1 MTESEWLSK
10 AKKLHR
16 TCLDE
21 QVKGNGS
28 RGITANEATMLN
40 NLQHAI
46 GSHHSRPDINYKQ
59 AKESLDEM
67 FDHVKAGRATPPL
80 VKG

>member
-21 QVKGNGS
+21 QEKGNGS

-46 GSHHSRPDINYKQ
+46 GSHHSRPDIK
-59 AKESLDEM
+59 
-67 FDHVKAGRATPPL
+67 
-80 VKG
+80 